1 MPLHVISNLMM
12 ILTEI
17 MGELIRESKGGGGG
31 SGENSNFLNLH
42 CKISKNMPR
51 TPPPP
56 LKKND
61 GSAHEAMYNMFKE
74 THRE

>member
-31 SGENSNFLNLH
+31 GE
-42 CKISKNMPR
+42 K
-51 TPPPP
+51 
-56 LKKND
+56 
-61 GSAHEAMYNMFKE
+61 
-74 THRE
+74 

>member
-31 SGENSNFLNLH
+31 DRG
-42 CKISKNMPR
+42 KIQIS
-51 TPPPP
+51 
-56 LKKND
+56 
-61 GSAHEAMYNMFKE
+61 
-74 THRE
+74 